1 MFLSF
6 KQIPTH
12 IIYSDSEH
20 EEAGCSENTQGTTK
34 FPSRHT
40 HPEYQDISNNV
51 SYQISEI
58 VPCDNPDEVELLL
71 TPVNQNAE
79 PQDTQGILIP
89 GSSTYQS
96 SSTQFDT
103 VYPEI
108 HNSGYTLTE
117 LQPATCR
124 QKPSSANKELD
135 GDVCWSPVYEMDHNF
150 SNRTSET
157 DQDNWF
163 GAGADEQE
171 NETWILAKDEED
183 GVGEQSEVQHC
194 LQMNRKYQVQI

>member
-1 MFLSF
+1 MFLPF

-20 EEAGCSENTQGTTK
+20 EEAGYSENTQGTTV
-34 FPSRHT
+34 FLSTHT
-40 HPEYQDISNNV
+40 PPEYQDISDNV

-58 VPCDNPDEVELLL
+58 VPRDNPDEVELLL

-103 VYPEI
+103 VYPEV

-117 LQPATCR
+117 LQPAR
-124 QKPSSANKELD
+124 QKSSSENTELD
-135 GDVCWSPVYEMDHNF
+135 EDVCWSPVYEMDRKF
-150 SNRTSET
+150 RSRTSET

-171 NETWILAKDEED
+171 NETWISAED
-183 GVGEQSEVQHC
+183 KQDGAGEQSEVHHC
-194 LQMNRKYQVQI
+194 LQMNRKYQVQV